1 MDLSTVLKLYAMSRI
16 LFFAFSLIF
25 SAQFVAAQAL
35 DTAAVVILYRS
46 PKSDIRIEK
55 GRLSQINYTF
65 TYDNPASPIP
75 TGRDQVVAASNK
87 NIDPMMLAALKII
100 VSESGF
106 MELSDSYGAPEGNR
120 FYPYS
125 IEVKYKGKTKAV
137 KYRSNP
143 QFEAAPSSFRIIETF
158 LVNL

>member
-1 MDLSTVLKLYAMSRI
+1 MVGATQYLT
-16 LFFAFSLIF
+16 
-25 SAQFVAAQAL
+25 AQVL
-35 DTAAVVILYRS
+35 DTASVVLLYRS

-55 GRLSQINYTF
+55 GRLSQINYTY
-65 TYDNPASPIP
+65 TYENPASPIP
-75 TGRDQVVAASNK
+75 TKRDQVIAASNK
-87 NIDPMMLAALKII
+87 MIDPMMLAALKIL
-100 VSESGF
+100 VAESGF

-143 QFEAAPSSFRIIETF
+143 QFENAPSSFRIIEVF
-158 LVNL
+158 LLNL